1 MKLQLFQSKEQ
12 TEDRI
17 DIYYTKMNPVIR
29 KVIDVVHTNYPVLK
43 SKEEDEIRYVNIDHI
58 LYLDCV
64 DKKVFAYTR
73 ERVYPLEETLS
84 YYETLLSNYGYTRIS
99 KSNIVNVY
107 RIKAMR
113 PEINM
118 RICAIFEN
126 EEKLYVN
133 RSYKKSFMDYLV
145 NRRGCINEK

>member
-17 DIYYTKMNPVIR
+17 DIYYTEMNPVIR
-29 KVIDVVHTNYPVLK
+29 KVIDVVHTTYPVLK
-43 SKEEDEIRYVNIDHI
+43 SKEDDEIRYLNIDRI

-84 YYETLLSNYGYTRIS
+84 YYENLLWDYGYVRIS
-99 KSNIVNVY
+99 KSSMVNVY
-107 RIKAMR
+107 RIKAMKS
-113 PEINM
+113 EINM
-118 RICAIFEN
+118 RICAVFEN
-126 EEKLYVN
+126 EERIYVN
-133 RSYKKSFMDYLV
+133 RSYKKSFMEYLQ

>member
-107 RIKAMR
+107 RI
-113 PEINM
+113 
-118 RICAIFEN
+118 CAIFEN

>member
-17 DIYYTKMNPVIR
+17 DIYYTEMNPVIR
-29 KVIDVVHTNYPVLK
+29 KVIDVVHTTYPVLK
-43 SKEEDEIRYVNIDHI
+43 SKEDDEIRYLNIDRI

-73 ERVYPLEETLS
+73 DRVYPLEETLS
-84 YYETLLSNYGYTRIS
+84 YYEYTRIS

-133 RSYKKSFMDYLV
+133 RSYKKSFMNYLV

>member
-17 DIYYTKMNPVIR
+17 DIYYTQMTPVIR

-43 SKEEDEIRYVNIDHI
+43 SREEEEVRYLNIDHI

-64 DKKVFAYTR
+64 DKKVFAYTK
-73 ERVYPLEETLS
+73 EGVYLLEETLS
-84 YYETLLSNYGYTRIS
+84 YYENLLWDYGYVRIS
-99 KSNIVNVY
+99 KSSMVNVY
-107 RIKAMR
+107 RIKAMKS
-113 PEINM
+113 EINM
-118 RICAIFEN
+118 RICAVFEN
-126 EEKLYVN
+126 EERIYVN
-133 RSYKKSFMDYLV
+133 RSYKKSFMEYLQ